1 MAELMILDV
10 KYSETINILCYE
22 GNYMTLYENEKDLYH
37 FYKIKPFENSIIDTI
52 KKVDILEYVL
62 YINEN
67 LKELEFYN
75 FDDGDSILFNYLEI
89 EDTKYDYEQIIS
101 EKIKYLI
108 DKNNKLSENLI
119 NVYKNIKNT
128 YNYFYNEL
136 ENVDRKISFFEK
148 SNKIKNQYKNIGK
161 KEIIE
166 IIVDKLDKIK

>member
-22 GNYMTLYENEKDLYH
+22 GNYMTLYENEKDLCH

-75 FDDGDSILFNYLEI
+75 FDDGDSILFNYL
-89 EDTKYDYEQIIS
+89 
-101 EKIKYLI
+101 
-108 DKNNKLSENLI
+108 
-119 NVYKNIKNT
+119 
-128 YNYFYNEL
+128 
-136 ENVDRKISFFEK
+136 
-148 SNKIKNQYKNIGK
+148 
-161 KEIIE
+161 
-166 IIVDKLDKIK
+166 